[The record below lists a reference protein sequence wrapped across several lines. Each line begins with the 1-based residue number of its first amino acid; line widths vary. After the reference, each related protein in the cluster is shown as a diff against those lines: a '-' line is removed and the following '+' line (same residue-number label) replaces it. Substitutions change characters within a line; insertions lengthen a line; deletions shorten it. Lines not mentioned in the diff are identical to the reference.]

1 MAQARLSVLP
11 YVHVWIE
18 RTDGKPMRV
27 TDYLTLVACFAMICF
42 CSGLATYLVVR
53 RIRKT

>member
-1 MAQARLSVLP
+1 VAQARLSVLP